1 MSAARSSSA
10 RCTSTSACRS
20 ASRSKATG
28 CTTLRCPCSRCRC
41 AAPHACFNIPPPP
54 PQPPHAVLPIP
65 WTAQALYDGDATNL
79 KAWWLKCP
87 RNQITTLDTHDG
99 LGVVDVADLMT
110 QEQIDRT
117 KQNIFQRGANANMR
131 YNSAEYGNL
140 DIYQVRLAPR
150 PRDSMTPFTLAPCGQ
165 SADRAHPTPAA
176 APRPR
181 KSKV

>member
-1 MSAARSSSA
+1 MHA
-10 RCTSTSACRS
+10 STS
-20 ASRSKATG
+20 
-28 CTTLRCPCSRCRC
+28 
-41 AAPHACFNIPPPP
+41 PPPP